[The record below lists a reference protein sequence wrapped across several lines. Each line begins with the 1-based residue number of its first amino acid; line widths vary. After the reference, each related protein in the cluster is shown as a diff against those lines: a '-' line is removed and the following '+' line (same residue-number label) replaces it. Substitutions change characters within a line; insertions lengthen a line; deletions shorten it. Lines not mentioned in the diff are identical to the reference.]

1 MKTYATNIEVNGD
14 KAYFKD
20 DILTLNMTDNYNR
33 YEMFATYED
42 GTTSRYGAT
51 VQEVKEAVEN
61 NRKIVLNT
69 FEQGAEEGGEGVMK
83 SLEVSDR
90 LDSKIFLLQIFAG
103 YDDQHGDF
111 YGLVFPFNKRVTV
124 WFDDE
129 INHGGGPKG
138 EGR

>member
-20 DILTLNMTDNYNR
+20 DILTLNMTGNYDN
-33 YEMFATYED
+33 YEMFATYSD

-51 VQEVKEAVEN
+51 VQEVREALEN
-61 NRKIVLNT
+61 NGKIVLNT
-69 FEQGAEEGGEGVMK
+69 FEQGVEENAGGGNR
-83 SLEVSDR
+83 SLEISNR
-90 LDSKIFLLQIFAG
+90 LDSKIFLLASLAG

-111 YGLVFPFNKRVTV
+111 YGLIFPFNKIVTV

-129 INHGGGPKG
+129 SSHGGGPK
-138 EGR
+138 

>member
-20 DILTLNMTDNYNR
+20 DILTLNMTGNYDNYG
-33 YEMFATYED
+33 MFATYMD

-51 VQEVKEAVEN
+51 VQEVREALEN

-69 FEQGAEEGGEGVMK
+69 FEQGAEELGGGETR
-83 SLEVSDR
+83 SLEISDR
-90 LDSKIFLLQIFAG
+90 LDSKIFLLSSRAG
-103 YDDQHGDF
+103 YSDRHGDF
-111 YGLVFPFNKRVTV
+111 YELYFPFNKMVTV

-129 INHGGGPKG
+129 GNHGGGPK
-138 EGR
+138 

>member
-20 DILTLNMTDNYNR
+20 DVLTLNMTGDYDS

-51 VQEVKEAVEN
+51 VQEVKEALKS

-69 FEQGAEEGGEGVMK
+69 FEQGTEEGGGVMK
-83 SLEVSDR
+83 SLEISDR
-90 LDSKIFLLQIFAG
+90 LNTKIFLLGSMAG
-103 YDDQHGDF
+103 YEDQHGDV
-111 YGLVFPFNKRVTV
+111 YALLFPFNKRVIV

-129 INHGGGPKG
+129 SSHGGGP
-138 EGR
+138 E

>member
-20 DILTLNMTDNYNR
+20 DILTLNMTDNYDS
-33 YEMFATYED
+33 YEMFATYRD
-42 GTTSRYGAT
+42 GTTSRYGVT
-51 VQEVKEAVEN
+51 VQEVREALQN

-69 FEQGAEEGGEGVMK
+69 FEQGAEELGGGGTR
-83 SLEVSDR
+83 SLEISDR

-111 YGLVFPFNKRVTV
+111 YGLLFPSNKRVTV

-129 INHGGGPKG
+129 SNHGG
-138 EGR
+138 EL

>member
-20 DILTLNMTDNYNR
+20 DVLTLNMTGDYGN

-51 VQEVKEAVEN
+51 VQEVKEALQN
-61 NRKIVLNT
+61 NRKIVLNI
-69 FEQGAEEGGEGVMK
+69 FEQGVEEGGSVTK
-83 SLEVSDR
+83 ALEISDR
-90 LDSKIFLLQIFAG
+90 LDAKIFLLYSFAK
-103 YDDQHGDF
+103 YSDSSGD
-111 YGLVFPFNKRVTV
+111 YYELHFPFYKTVTV

-129 INHGGGPKG
+129 NNHGGG
-138 EGR
+138 ER

>member
-20 DILTLNMTDNYNR
+20 DILTLNMAGNYDN
-33 YEMFATYED
+33 YEMFATYND

-51 VQEVKEAVEN
+51 VQEVREALQN

-69 FEQGAEEGGEGVMK
+69 FEQGAEEGGGVMK
-83 SLEVSDR
+83 SLEISDR
-90 LDSKIFLLQIFAG
+90 LDSKIFLLGIFAG
-103 YDDQHGDF
+103 YDEISGDF
-111 YGLVFPFNKRVTV
+111 YELHFPFNKMVTV

-129 INHGGGPKG
+129 SNHGG
-138 EGR
+138 EL